1 MRLGWNL
8 YEPAIW
14 KKTDGVLDFLPPRI
28 LTLIAEFWV
37 FVFIIQFFLSQ
48 NSAVP
53 KKQTNNNLQILW
65 FISWAFTV
73 IWQILKMAVT

>member
-1 MRLGWNL
+1 MISQFPVFCETGLELVWK
-8 YEPAIW
+8 IW

-53 KKQTNNNLQILW
+53 KTPQKNLQILW

-73 IWQILKMAVT
+73 I